1 MINKSE
7 KKTDKTELDI
17 DIIAVIQFLWS
28 KRKLFLKSSG
38 IAVIIG
44 LVIAF
49 SIPKEYTTCLLY
61 TSPSPRDT
69 R

>member
-7 KKTDKTELDI
+7 KKTDKIELDI

-38 IAVIIG
+38 IALIIG

-49 SIPKEYTTCLLY
+49 SIPK
-61 TSPSPRDT
+61 
-69 R
+69 